1 MFIQKIYKYHIII
14 ELMPLKVLM
23 LITQAHPE
31 NALFAN
37 IGVFKTKGL
46 GFNQLPVKAVVMYQ

>member
-1 MFIQKIYKYHIII
+1 
-14 ELMPLKVLM
+14 MPLKVLM

-31 NALFAN
+31 NVLFAN

-46 GFNQLPVKAVVMYQ
+46 GFNQLPVKAIVLYQWC